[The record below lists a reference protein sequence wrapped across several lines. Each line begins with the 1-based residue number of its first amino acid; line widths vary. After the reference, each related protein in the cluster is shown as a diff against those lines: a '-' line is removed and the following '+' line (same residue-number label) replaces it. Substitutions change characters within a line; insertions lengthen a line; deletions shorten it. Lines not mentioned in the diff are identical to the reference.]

1 MLHLVFLVS
10 SRLRNLEN
18 NTNTTVNNTRY
29 PHFNVSRISE
39 IRNSIASNS
48 LSCPNSGFLTFRA
61 WDDDLD
67 APSKFFCDAFTTQIT
82 ALPSNYSLQVTPWS
96 ATYWPLE
103 MGGISYRYGE
113 NTSYADTWNASV
125 NSYHQ
130 PQEHNLYYNTT
141 QWDYVVNKV
150 YSAAEKFDLLVG
162 DLNYTLTNAMK
173 DEGKAYAVDGDFAS
187 WMGYCHGWTPA
198 SINEPRPVK
207 TVNLTAADGK
217 TVISFYPEDV
227 RAYAT
232 VYWANARFDTSFL
245 GSRCDSESDLNN
257 PSYKDNSTG
266 LWDEYHC
273 FSLNPASLL
282 IVLGN
287 QLGIRGK
294 SFIYDRGVTGQVW
307 NQPVVGYEISYYNP
321 LTTGYHA
328 AGEFNTSKVNIS
340 TFQQNANSSEYV
352 AFFAKKANPNTK
364 EVVGVNLN
372 INYIGENAPVFGD
385 RVVPDRISPA
395 SYNFIIELDDNE
407 NIIGGEWATTK
418 AHPMFLWNMAQG
430 GSPFGAGDDV
440 VKTFGGSVQEL
451 QNMTAAAQKVSKRN
465 TVLGAVMRYLVQE
478 SSNPTNTTNTTNST
492 NTTNTTNTTIS
503 NVTYLSYLE

>member
-1 MLHLVFLVS
+1 
-10 SRLRNLEN
+10 
-18 NTNTTVNNTRY
+18 
-29 PHFNVSRISE
+29 
-39 IRNSIASNS
+39 
-48 LSCPNSGFLTFRA
+48 
-61 WDDDLD
+61 
-67 APSKFFCDAFTTQIT
+67 
-82 ALPSNYSLQVTPWS
+82 
-96 ATYWPLE
+96 
-103 MGGISYRYGE
+103 
-113 NTSYADTWNASV
+113 
-125 NSYHQ
+125 
-130 PQEHNLYYNTT
+130 
-141 QWDYVVNKV
+141 
-150 YSAAEKFDLLVG
+150 
-162 DLNYTLTNAMK
+162 
-173 DEGKAYAVDGDFAS
+173 
-187 WMGYCHGWTPA
+187 
-198 SINEPRPVK
+198 
-207 TVNLTAADGK
+207 
-217 TVISFYPEDV
+217 
-227 RAYAT
+227 
-232 VYWANARFDTSFL
+232 
-245 GSRCDSESDLNN
+245 
-257 PSYKDNSTG
+257 
-266 LWDEYHC
+266 
-273 FSLNPASLL
+273 
-282 IVLGN
+282 
-287 QLGIRGK
+287 
-294 SFIYDRGVTGQVW
+294 
-307 NQPVVGYEISYYNP
+307 VVGYEISYYNP